1 MISVICKSLCRWYGT
16 ETECENSGSRTRPQP
31 QPFSCYI
38 PSNLALFT
46 PYQMW
51 VEAANQLGSATSDIL
66 TLDILDVGRSR
77 LKLFPKASAR
87 SFSFLTSVAERKE
100 TYPPVLHR

>member
-1 MISVICKSLCRWYGT
+1 MISCRWYGT
-16 ETECENSGSRTRPQP
+16 ETECGNSGTRAQP

-51 VEAANQLGSATSDIL
+51 VEAANQLGSATSDVL
-66 TLDILDVGRSR
+66 TLDVLDVGRSR
-77 LKLFPKASAR
+77 PKLFLKAITR
-87 SFSFLTSVAERKE
+87 FR
-100 TYPPVLHR
+100 R

>member
-1 MISVICKSLCRWYGT
+1 MIWCRWYGT
-16 ETECENSGSRTRPQP
+16 ETECENSGTRAQP

-51 VEAANQLGSATSDIL
+51 VEAANQLGSATSDVL
-66 TLDILDVGRSR
+66 TLDILDVGRWR
-77 LKLFPKASAR
+77 LKLFPKAKTLNKVASEVKSSAD
-87 SFSFLTSVAERKE
+87 AESEKLSLSNER
-100 TYPPVLHR
+100 RII

>member
-1 MISVICKSLCRWYGT
+1 MIPCRWYGT
-16 ETECENSGSRTRPQP
+16 ETECENSGTRAQP

-51 VEAANQLGSATSDIL
+51 VEAANQLGSATSDVL

-77 LKLFPKASAR
+77 VKLYPKAVTLNKITSEVRSSAD
-87 SFSFLTSVAERKE
+87 AESE
-100 TYPPVLHR
+100 T

>member
-1 MISVICKSLCRWYGT
+1 MTSCRWYGT
-16 ETECENSGSRTRPQP
+16 ETECENSGTRVQP

-51 VEAANQLGSATSDIL
+51 VEAANQLGSATSDVL
-66 TLDILDVGRSR
+66 TLDVLDVGR
-77 LKLFPKASAR
+77 FPKAKTLNKIASEVK
-87 SFSFLTSVAERKE
+87 SSVDEESEKVSLSNQRKII
-100 TYPPVLHR
+100 

>member
-1 MISVICKSLCRWYGT
+1 MISCRWYGT
-16 ETECENSGSRTRPQP
+16 ETECENRGTRAQP

-51 VEAANQLGSATSDIL
+51 VEAANQLGSATSDVL

-77 LKLFPKASAR
+77 LKLSPKAITLNKIASEVK
-87 SFSFLTSVAERKE
+87 SSTDAESEKLSLSNQRKII
-100 TYPPVLHR
+100 